1 MFITIRAR
9 LLLVVLLLNALAVV
23 AYTSY
28 AYQLRKTDLQNQI
41 DGQLLFAAHT
51 VANITDQGIYDQVA
65 QGRFTQETSDAL
77 QLQVFNL
84 LKSTNIQ
91 YIYTL
96 VETPR
101 GLAFVIDTPEVE
113 EIESGDF
120 GAPLALYEE
129 PSDAI
134 FVALR
139 SQQIQFDEYSDE
151 WGEFRSVFIPYTTES
166 GQRFIAAADIT
177 ISHIRGEL
185 LNTLLVS
192 ASMGLLVFIL
202 SSALTYSLVSAILR
216 PLGWAQ
222 AVMRQVAS
230 NRDLTLRA
238 ECGSDEIGQLLAD
251 FNHLMVELQAT
262 LTTTTRAAWD
272 TAAIADQL
280 QSSSY
285 QMNDRAVGVVRAV
298 DEVRILGGTT
308 GELLE
313 TSDRD
318 LALAVTEVLESV
330 DRLDVGQVAIKKVA
344 VNIEQTA
351 RTQSELSAEL
361 GCLSH
366 QAEDVNQIL
375 SVISEIADQTNLLAL
390 NAAIEAARAGEH
402 GRGFAVVADEVRN
415 LATRTQDSLNQTRE
429 TITRIVEAIGVVAG
443 KMQNSATQFN
453 QLLGESNHAY
463 EQVTE
468 CTTAMHGTR
477 SKLKQ
482 TSANLTGVLERTREV
497 MAQVGKVEEH
507 THENSACMSEVSEA
521 ADRLQASAVE
531 LKGQLAKFIA

>member
-9 LLLVVLLLNALAVV
+9 LLLVVLLLNTLAVV

-28 AYQLRKTDLQNQI
+28 AYQLRKADLQSQI

-51 VANITDQGIYDQVA
+51 VANITDQSIYDQVA
-65 QGRFTQETSDAL
+65 NGTFSQETSDAL

-84 LKSTNIQ
+84 LKSTDIE
-91 YIYTL
+91 YVYTI
-96 VETPR
+96 VETPE
-101 GLAFVIDTPEVE
+101 GLVFVLDTPEAEEVE
-113 EIESGDF
+113 AGDF
-120 GAPLALYEE
+120 GELLTLYEE

-134 FVALR
+134 FTALR
-139 SQQIQFDEYSDE
+139 SQQIQFDEYIDE
-151 WGEFRSVFIPYTTES
+151 WGEFRSVFIPYTTAS
-166 GQRFIAAADIT
+166 GQRFIAGADIT

-185 LNTLLVS
+185 LSTLLVS

-202 SSALTYSLVSAILR
+202 SSALTYSLVSTILR

-222 AVMRQVAS
+222 AVMREVAS

-238 ECGSDEIGQLLAD
+238 QCSPDEIGQLLAD
-251 FNHLMVELQAT
+251 FNNLMIELQDT
-262 LTTTTRAAWD
+262 LTTTTRAALD
-272 TAAIADQL
+272 TASIADQL

-285 QMNDRAVGVVRAV
+285 QMNDRALDVVRAV

-313 TSDRD
+313 ASDRD
-318 LALAVTEVLESV
+318 LASAVTEVLESV
-330 DRLDVGQVAIKKVA
+330 ERLDAGQAAIKKVA
-344 VNIEQTA
+344 ASIEQTA
-351 RTQSELSAEL
+351 RSQSELSDEL
-361 GCLSH
+361 GQLSH
-366 QAEDVNQIL
+366 QAEDVNQVL

-443 KMQNSATQFN
+443 KMQNSAGQFN
-453 QLLGESNHAY
+453 QLLDESSQAY
-463 EQVTE
+463 ERVTE
-468 CTTAMHGTR
+468 STTTMHKTR
-477 SKLKQ
+477 GRMQQ
-482 TSANLTGVLERTREV
+482 TSVNLTEVLERTREV
-497 MAQVGKVEEH
+497 LAQVRKVEEH
-507 THENSACMSEVSEA
+507 THENSASMSEVSEA